1 MSFHLIP
8 CDYLSF
14 VKCYH
19 GVNEGSL
26 FPLKQGL
33 LFMKPALF
41 LPRSNIEEVGMV
53 QPLDPTLLFPNIEEV
68 GMVQPLDPTLLFS
81 NMEEV
86 GMVHL

>member
-1 MSFHLIP
+1 MCVWALRCSSP
-8 CDYLSF
+8 ASF

-41 LPRSNIEEVGMV
+41 LPRSHIEEVRL
-53 QPLDPTLLFPNIEEV
+53 Q
-68 GMVQPLDPTLLFS
+68 FS
-81 NMEEV
+81 LRLRVMEI
-86 GMVHL
+86 